1 MSWHLWTHGMPCPGG
16 PAGLVSYGRRL
27 GRPFGVSAAG
37 TGWKGKTTENVKM
50 CGKLLV

>member
-1 MSWHLWTHGMPCPGG
+1 MPRSGG

-37 TGWKGKTTENVKM
+37 HEGENDENVM
-50 CGKLLV
+50 WCKLFQYDILVAKIF